1 MRLFIEI
8 IKIPFENI
16 SMCSMYHMYWYSDVC
31 LFDDETKVDAKL
43 VSRKD
48 VNEPE
53 VPVDVRLR
61 QVLP

>member
-1 MRLFIEI
+1 
-8 IKIPFENI
+8 
-16 SMCSMYHMYWYSDVC
+16 MYHMYWYFDVC

-53 VPVDVRLR
+53 APVDVRLR